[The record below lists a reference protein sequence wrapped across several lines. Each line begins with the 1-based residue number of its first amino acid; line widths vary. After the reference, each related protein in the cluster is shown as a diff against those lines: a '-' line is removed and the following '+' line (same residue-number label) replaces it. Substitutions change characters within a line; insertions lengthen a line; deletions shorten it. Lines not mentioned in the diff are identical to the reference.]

1 MSRQLNLTGTHQ
13 ITVVTREEVTVDT
26 DMISVDVLT
35 DNGNSVTA
43 RVSFFNTNGYSRI
56 LVLWEGQAYINI
68 GDWTDIDVDTRI
80 KELLNVT

>member
-1 MSRQLNLTGTHQ
+1 MSRQLNLTGLHQ

-26 DMISVDVLT
+26 DMISIDVLT

-43 RVSFFNTNGYSRI
+43 RVSFFNTAGYSRI

-68 GDWTDIDVDTRI
+68 GDWTDSDVDTRI